1 LNGQSLDQVLLI
13 LDLFAVLHDGL
24 FKAFSF
30 LTLSFVLNECSLL
43 IDCYSLLAA
52 SLFFFT
58 GCTIWG
64 GRMMLIAILRGAT
77 SQS

>member
-1 LNGQSLDQVLLI
+1 LNGQSLDQILLI
-13 LDLFAVLHDGL
+13 LDLFAILHYGL

-43 IDCYSLLAA
+43 IDCYPLLAA

-58 GCTIWG
+58 GCAIWG
-64 GRMMLIAILRGAT
+64 GRMMLIAILRKTA